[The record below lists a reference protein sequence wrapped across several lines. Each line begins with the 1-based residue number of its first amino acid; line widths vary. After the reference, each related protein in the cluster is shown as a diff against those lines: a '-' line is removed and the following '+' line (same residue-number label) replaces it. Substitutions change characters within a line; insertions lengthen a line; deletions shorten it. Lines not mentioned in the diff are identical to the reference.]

1 MNFSNHVITAFE
13 DCKSLI
19 QDLTFNVFSVA
30 MRKAHLETNE
40 LSMKAMKMIDYEG
53 DYSNLALLL
62 SDQCPF
68 TIKLAIFTGKHDDL
82 FVDRHE
88 FSSSLIQQFE
98 EAENFL
104 DLLNKNKSV
113 IKGFNRTDYREYKVE
128 DLREALTNSIVHR
141 DYTVKSS
148 NIINVYNDRMVFM
161 SQGVFIDGMDMDSM
175 MIGISRPRNEH
186 LADVFYKLGIV
197 KSVGF
202 GVKSICNS
210 YNDCPKKPIF
220 EIA

>member
-98 EAENFL
+98 EAENFQIC
-104 DLLNKNKSV
+104 S
-113 IKGFNRTDYREYKVE
+113 IRT
-128 DLREALTNSIVHR
+128 N
-141 DYTVKSS
+141 
-148 NIINVYNDRMVFM
+148 
-161 SQGVFIDGMDMDSM
+161 Q
-175 MIGISRPRNEH
+175 
-186 LADVFYKLGIV
+186 
-197 KSVGF
+197 
-202 GVKSICNS
+202 
-210 YNDCPKKPIF
+210 
-220 EIA
+220 